1 MRTKTFQNWLLI
13 VAAIA
18 LFFTSHIKA
27 QVTIGSENA
36 PKPFSILELTT
47 QKKDGGLRLPQLTTE
62 ERDTVRTKFDESP
75 ETALAAEGL
84 VIFNKTTNCLEF
96 WNGKD
101 WVSLCANAKFD
112 PSTFPPG
119 EGTMAGRTCFD
130 IAYSNSGG
138 VCGSVEGRTW
148 KADFT
153 TPANTQVYTFTA
165 LAPVSNVRFAYVESS
180 SGAGKIVKSLTANDD
195 YSGDNLSGPFSA
207 TLVYKESL
215 NSDARGLGSANALT
229 VAIYAIY
236 NDSPD
241 GKGTDKAVELTAFIK
256 DCNCCGAMT
265 VSGEWLNFMC
275 HNLGADY
282 TIDPFTWDNSKGD
295 TDGSDVKGDLYQ
307 WGRNTDGHEKRNSP
321 DTDGPLPGPVAGEF
335 IVDRRGGSFL
345 NWLEPKNDLLWSETV
360 RTDNDP
366 CPSGWKVPTDE
377 QWMSIF
383 RSQVFTDDD
392 FDKNPDHAT
401 ANQWIWTGNGFKIGS
416 ESKGFLLYLPAA
428 GTRSGNASTG
438 VSNVGLTGQ
447 MGFYWSSSTWTNP
460 ALSYTLSEEDNKSS
474 FYLYFEYDENNSRYR
489 SVSDDY
495 YCRSCGNSVRC
506 VEDK

>member
-1 MRTKTFQNWLLI
+1 MKLKKNQIYLSTLL
-13 VAAIA
+13 VMAM
-18 LFFTSHIKA
+18 FFAMPLKA
-27 QVTIGSENA
+27 QVNIGSQEN
-36 PKPFSILELTT
+36 PKPFSILELSTEIL
-47 QKKDGGLRLPQLTTE
+47 KGGLRLPQLNTE
-62 ERDTVRTKFDESP
+62 DRDKLVTAPNTVAS
-75 ETALAAEGL
+75 GL
-84 VIFNKTTNCLEF
+84 VIYNLDTDCLEF
-96 WNGKD
+96 WNSEK
-101 WVSLCANAKFD
+101 WVSMCADAKIN
-112 PSTFPPG
+112 PATFPPG
-119 EGTMAGRTCFD
+119 AGTMAGRSCFD

-138 VCGSVEGRTW
+138 VCGSIEGRTW
-148 KADFT
+148 KIDFT

-180 SGAGKIVKSLTANDD
+180 SGTGKIVKSLTANDD

-282 TIDPFTWDNSKGD
+282 TLDPFTGDNSKGD
-295 TDGSDVKGDLYQ
+295 TDGSDIKGDLYQ

-321 DTDGPLPGPVAGEF
+321 DIVGPLSGPVAGEF
-335 IVDRRGGSFL
+335 ILDTRPDHA
-345 NWLEPKNDLLWSETV
+345 NQPDWLEPKNDLLWSETV

-366 CPSGWKVPTDE
+366 CPSGWKVPTIE
-377 QWMSIF
+377 QWLSIF
-383 RSQVFTDDD
+383 CGQNGFIDWPVN
-392 FDKNPDHAT
+392 KNSANAT

-416 ESKGFLLYLPAA
+416 ENKGFLLYLPAA
-428 GTRSGNASTG
+428 GTRAYDSTLG
-438 VSNVGLTGQ
+438 YSTLRQTGET
-447 MGFYWSSSTWTNP
+447 GYYWSSSTWTNP
-460 ALSYTLSEEDNKSS
+460 ALAYLPEEKNAGS
-474 FYLYFEYDENNSRYR
+474 FYFL
-489 SVSDDY
+489 VSLATNMGIFNDY
-495 YCRSCGNSVRC
+495 YCRACGNSVRC